1 VAKVMHR
8 CLISL
13 LVVLVMSS
21 FAVAGEVHPG
31 LKNAIDNGDYKMA
44 KNLVEKVGVR
54 DIYCPPS
61 LKVKDAEKVYAQL
74 LAEDPMAIL
83 RGNHLSY
90 GFADEY
96 LKVNCNGKKDYN
108 YQICE
113 SLYDPIVRSRL
124 NQDSLLGQ
132 WLHDKQGICLSK
144 ETIKACKYFYDYIGD
159 DSLKMEVLR
168 ILDQKKL
175 LKYTETVEEK
185 ELGPCV
191 EKKKKDFDRGRC
203 FREAERRYR
212 NAIAECNKRQRH
224 ADLCRSA
231 ATHSN
236 TDAERACEN
245 GGTERVCSS
254 KTVKKKV
261 VVEPF
266 LYDIMSLYRAKFK
279 NWQEMDD
286 AWVKDV
292 SLLRKYINE
301 DEVIN
306 NLIREYKDKGDLDI
320 RQLVGSCKLT
330 PNFDKKI
337 QKKVG
342 FELFSCKDILAK
354 YPIACNENND
364 GIRSFKTTLY
374 GADSIAYACVGEK
387 WKTIQY
393 GENCGEARNG
403 IVWGMYMCTDGKW
416 KDIRI
421 DSKCDDSKKGMV
433 LGTYACD
440 SVWKYIYDAHIVCN
454 ESMDSVKIFEP
465 IAKGEQPI
473 MLACDGNWR
482 NLNELEKDNGICNNS
497 KKGKV
502 AGIYVCDSVWK
513 TIFQLELAE
522 LNCEND
528 SEIQSKYNQEIT
540 YKCDNRNWIVSIKD
554 NKMMMVDGR
563 DGKLYKIASIGGMTW
578 MAENLNYEYNDDS
591 GETECFENSSDSC
604 SKYGRLYTWNVAI
617 DGACPSGWHL
627 PDTTEWVTLFAAV
640 GRNPYSMQSKGFSAW
655 DKATDEYGFSAVPAG
670 CRGDDCYS
678 SVGRYA
684 NIWTATEYD
693 YNRAYFWGVW
703 PTSAGYAYFAKY
715 NRFSVRC
722 VKD

>member
-1 VAKVMHR
+1 MPIAICRHLLAIVFAF
-8 CLISL
+8 IS
-13 LVVLVMSS
+13 VPYVL
-21 FAVAGEVHPG
+21 AEVHPG

-44 KNLVEKVGVR
+44 KNLVEKVGVQ

-61 LKVKDAEKVYAQL
+61 LKVADAEKIYAQT
-74 LAEDPMAIL
+74 LAKNPMAIL
-83 RGNHLSY
+83 QGNHISF

-144 ETIKACKYFYDYIGD
+144 ETIKTCKFFYDYIGD

-185 ELGPCV
+185 ELGPCA

-306 NLIREYKDKGDLDI
+306 NLIRGYKDKGDLDI
-320 RQLVGSCKLT
+320 RQLVGNCKLT

-337 QKKVG
+337 QKKID

-354 YPIACNENND
+354 YPTTCNENND

-374 GADSIAYACVGEK
+374 GADS
-387 WKTIQY
+387 TIY
-393 GENCGEARNG
+393 S
-403 IVWGMYMCTDGKW
+403 CTDGKW
-416 KDIRI
+416 KYVQIEE
-421 DSKCDDSKKGMV
+421 KCGVSKKGMIV
-433 LGTYACD
+433 GTYVCD
-440 SVWKYIYDAHIVCN
+440 SVWKYIDNVQLACN
-454 ESMDSVKIFEP
+454 EALDSVRTFKSI
-465 IAKGEQPI
+465 INGGRSVT
-473 MLACDGNWR
+473 LACDGYWR
-482 NLNELEKDNGICNNS
+482 NLNKLENDNGVCNNS
-497 KKGKV
+497 RKGKV

-604 SKYGRLYTWNVAI
+604 SKYGHLYTWNVAI